1 MSAGASARVHDWRQ
15 TESDP
20 RPSDTN
26 DIAARAAASDPVEQ
40 ALGGS
45 EEEEAPESAV
55 SSPPMEMDDPGTPGN
70 RGIEL
75 NLVGTLEKIGSA
87 HGSESLLD
95 ANYGI
100 GDRIQLKYERPYLT
114 EGVDGEGT
122 QSGLG
127 ATEIGVKWRFVDHAG
142 IEAAVYPQYSFDDG
156 FTVVDA
162 EGIAEQSPGR
172 AVYLPLLVSK
182 VLANV
187 YTVAANFGYRM
198 NVDTDDDDL
207 DVALGVGRAVGSTG
221 RVLAELFSERDT
233 HFDNR
238 QTDLRVGYAQSL
250 YKSWLAGFASIGHS
264 IGATEEGESA
274 LSFTFGFSFLK
285 EPR

>member
-1 MSAGASARVHDWRQ
+1 
-15 TESDP
+15 
-20 RPSDTN
+20 
-26 DIAARAAASDPVEQ
+26 
-40 ALGGS
+40 
-45 EEEEAPESAV
+45 
-55 SSPPMEMDDPGTPGN
+55 
-70 RGIEL
+70 
-75 NLVGTLEKIGSA
+75 
-87 HGSESLLD
+87 
-95 ANYGI
+95 
-100 GDRIQLKYERPYLT
+100 LT

-162 EGIAEQSPGR
+162 EGLAEASPVAPSICR
-172 AVYLPLLVSK
+172 CSSRRSWR
-182 VLANV
+182 NV

-238 QTDLRVGYAQSL
+238 QTDVRVGYAQSL
-250 YKSWLAGFASIGHS
+250 YKSWLAGFASIGTAS
-264 IGATEEGESA
+264 VPPKSGSRRCRSRSASASSRNRARPRAGGGLGEPGGQHPA
-274 LSFTFGFSFLK
+274 NRGRAGFSRAAGSRRRAAGCERDVFAPRRAAIDLPRPGDLALRIEQRFLPLRQPADDARDREQHREHLER
-285 EPR
+285 EPIA